1 MLRLSNLALPLD
13 YTEASLAAA
22 VAKKCGITPDLLLSC
37 IVVRRS
43 VDARKKD
50 DVHFVL
56 TVHLKV
62 RNETVLLK
70 KYRFLSAVQ
79 GAPGRPG
86 GYSEVRIPLHD
97 CGI

>member
-50 DVHFVL
+50 DVHL
-56 TVHLKV
+56 
-62 RNETVLLK
+62 
-70 KYRFLSAVQ
+70 
-79 GAPGRPG
+79 
-86 GYSEVRIPLHD
+86 
-97 CGI
+97 